1 MIHPFFDVRDLF
13 VALLAFGQ
21 GEIIAHRRTADG
33 NAAQKRVTSE
43 LEQIIRVEAVG
54 EIVACQFRAVATV
67 VGAEIHEIV
76 HRDALGGILVLEKI
90 AEGKSRDETVR
101 QILDEYDAKEQDMV
115 VSDVKKFID
124 GLLARK
130 LVDASAVQEEGG
142 RHGES

>member
-1 MIHPFFDVRDLF
+1 MASGFTFDGQILKPNGDLSWRDINGEL
-13 VALLAFGQ
+13 VALNVKSGEYFVFNDIGRIVWLA
-21 GEIIAHRRTADG
+21 
-33 NAAQKRVTSE
+33 
-43 LEQIIRVEAVG
+43 
-54 EIVACQFRAVATV
+54 
-67 VGAEIHEIV
+67 
-76 HRDALGGILVLEKI
+76 I

-101 QILDEYDAKEQDMV
+101 QILDEYDAKEQDVV